1 MSSSEIINN
10 NEITV
15 AYRNQRSGTLSMGFR
30 YSKEIFTMVKPL
42 SLARNLHSIGNQY
55 LYSLYNIII
64 RF

>member
-1 MSSSEIINN
+1 
-10 NEITV
+10 
-15 AYRNQRSGTLSMGFR
+15 MGFR